1 MKLQKIEEIATRQVP
16 VWQPTLLVVLL
27 LLGFL
32 AVPFISKKT
41 PVPSIEKK
49 VDGKTLGVS
58 TVKETINSGISKVGK
73 PLATEL
79 QKEAGVV
86 LEIAQDVVQQTVQSI
101 ASKSAETAKEFVFDN
116 TLGKLLQNI
125 NTLPSDQQELI
136 KKAIC
141 K

>member
-1 MKLQKIEEIATRQVP
+1 MKLQKIEEIVKKQVP
-16 VWQPTLLVVLL
+16 VWQPTLLVLLL

-32 AVPFISKKT
+32 AVPLISKKT
-41 PVPSIEKK
+41 PPPEVEKK
-49 VDGKTLGVS
+49 IDGKTLGVS
-58 TVKETINSGISKVGK
+58 TVEDALNSGITKVGK
-73 PLATEL
+73 PLATQL

-86 LEIAQDVVQQTVQSI
+86 LGLAQDVVQQTVQSI

-125 NTLPSDQQELI
+125 NTLPADQQELI